1 MIRILFS
8 ASAAALLLAACGH
21 PEPIFNSELDV
32 RDALAR
38 VESAQFQAHMTS
50 DVEASG
56 SHWDRQIEMNWAAG
70 ALGDTADGMAWTLR
84 DAYISEGDTS
94 VSWGHLFR
102 GELTSINSD
111 SVLTEKEVDR
121 DAYRNGNGIE
131 NYYAAMALPAM
142 LTDTA
147 WWADQ
152 VSDSLVRVV
161 WEHVLSTRSGAEQF
175 ILTKTDIQDTADV
188 DFHPETNS
196 SQRWVFEA
204 PHGLPVRYEQSW
216 YRGDMAYGSD
226 LSIDWEWTSVNEEA
240 ISVAIADWKAPE
252 WAKTPEPAAGPEVA
266 GGGGDDDWYETTLA
280 ALPQLEVKAPALEG
294 QLLSG
299 GDGSLA
305 DFEGSLIYL
314 DFWYI
319 GCGPC
324 MRALPHL
331 AHMQEEFGPAG
342 FQVLGV
348 NPYQDSATVQRY
360 LDRRELDIQQL
371 ILDSLPEAYPVRA
384 YPTWFLV
391 GRDGTVLARDM
402 GYGDDTAAFLDSLV
416 SANLYPR

>member
-1 MIRILFS
+1 
-8 ASAAALLLAACGH
+8 
-21 PEPIFNSELDV
+21 
-32 RDALAR
+32 
-38 VESAQFQAHMTS
+38 
-50 DVEASG
+50 
-56 SHWDRQIEMNWAAG
+56 
-70 ALGDTADGMAWTLR
+70 
-84 DAYISEGDTS
+84 
-94 VSWGHLFR
+94 
-102 GELTSINSD
+102 
-111 SVLTEKEVDR
+111 
-121 DAYRNGNGIE
+121 
-131 NYYAAMALPAM
+131 
-142 LTDTA
+142 
-147 WWADQ
+147 
-152 VSDSLVRVV
+152 
-161 WEHVLSTRSGAEQF
+161 
-175 ILTKTDIQDTADV
+175 
-188 DFHPETNS
+188 
-196 SQRWVFEA
+196 
-204 PHGLPVRYEQSW
+204 
-216 YRGDMAYGSD
+216 
-226 LSIDWEWTSVNEEA
+226 VNEEA
-240 ISVAIADWKAPE
+240 ISGAIADWKAPE

-305 DFEGSLIYL
+305 DFEGSLVYL

-416 SANLYPR
+416 SANL

>member
-1 MIRILFS
+1 MNRMLFS
-8 ASAAALLLAACGH
+8 IVAAALLLAACGQT
-21 PEPIFNSELDV
+21 EPVFNSELDV

-38 VESAQFQAHMTS
+38 VESAQFQARMTS

-56 SHWDRQIEMNWAAG
+56 SHWDRHIEMNWAAG
-70 ALGDTADGMAWTLR
+70 ALGDSIYGTLWTLR

-94 VSWGHLFR
+94 VSWAHLFLSD
-102 GELTSINSD
+102 LTSINSD
-111 SVLTEKEVDR
+111 SVLTEKEVDP

-142 LTDTA
+142 LTDTT
-147 WWADQ
+147 WWAEQ
-152 VSDSLVRVV
+152 VSDSLVQVV
-161 WEHVLSTRSGAEQF
+161 WEHVLPTWSSAEQF

-226 LSIDWEWTSVNEEA
+226 LSIDWEWMAVNDESVENA
-240 ISVAIADWKAPE
+240 ILGWTAPE
-252 WAKTPEPAAGPEVA
+252 WAKSPEPAAGPEVA
-266 GGGGDDDWYETTLA
+266 GGGGDEDWYETTLA

-299 GDGSLA
+299 GPGSLA
-305 DFEGSLIYL
+305 DFEGSLVYL

-416 SANLYPR
+416 SANL